1 MNTSTTYAQLKDAY
15 GKTYGYAAFPTALQF
30 VMNHGCDAI
39 RQMCRKDI
47 TDMLPDEYKS
57 DVKDSIAELALL
69 LADTDS
75 EVILAFA
82 QRDSL
87 PIEDEERLP
96 PLHPDGDKEGICPIC
111 GGEIDYCG
119 EHELNDTGY
128 SIAGCAP
135 TAEPPVTRSTVNCSP
150 TTPVSAIKTARK
162 WRAAR
167 TKAGI

>member
-128 SIAGCAP
+128 SIGWVCPDCGATGHEENGELFAYHSRVCDKDGK
-135 TAEPPVTRSTVNCSP
+135 EVEGREN
-150 TTPVSAIKTARK
+150 
-162 WRAAR
+162 
-167 TKAGI
+167 